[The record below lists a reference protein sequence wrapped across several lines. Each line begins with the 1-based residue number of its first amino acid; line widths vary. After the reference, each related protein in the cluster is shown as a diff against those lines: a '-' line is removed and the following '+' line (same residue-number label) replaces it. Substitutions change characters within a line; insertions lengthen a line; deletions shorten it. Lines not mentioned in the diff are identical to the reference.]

1 MKAKSDNEKSLSK
14 GSNDLKELDQRL
26 KALSD
31 EKQNLE
37 NQIKQLKD
45 NSAKQAVDLD
55 EAKKAYENQM

>member
-1 MKAKSDNEKSLSK
+1 MKAKSENEKSLSK

-45 NSAKQAVDLD
+45 NFAKQAVDLD